1 MACTFTLGRLEPC
14 KDSVGGLKNVYL
26 INFNDLTWANVS
38 FSSTTGEVDGI
49 TLAANAEAFKYELK
63 GNNDFN
69 ETITSSR
76 ENGTTFYE
84 QVLTLNLKKLSAKSH
99 KEIKLLVAARPKVVV
114 EDNNGNFF
122 LAGAEFGM
130 DGTAGNI
137 TRGVAMGDASGYT
150 LTLTGMESR
159 PSEFLD
165 ETTVTAFL
173 TEVSTSTIDDI

>member
-1 MACTFTLGRLEPC
+1 MACQLTSGRTEPC
-14 KDSVGGLKNVYL
+14 KDVVGGLQAVYFS
-26 INFNDLTWANVS
+26 NFDAFTFDDITFAGTNDEISAIAN
-38 FSSTTGEVDGI
+38 TPD
-49 TLAANAEAFKYELK
+49 AFKYELK

-69 ETITSSR
+69 ETINSSR

-84 QVLTLNLKKLSAKSH
+84 QVLTLNLKKLTATMH
-99 KEIKLLVAARPKVVV
+99 KQLKLLVANRPKVFV
-114 EDNNGNFF
+114 EDNNGNIF

-130 DGTAGNI
+130 DVTAGNI
-137 TRGVAMGDASGYT
+137 TRGVAMGDASGYS

-165 ETTVTAFL
+165 TATVTSFL